1 MTGVIPRAAQALFE
15 KLAGPKEPSKRDS
28 MSGMRA
34 PKRYSVQPSPLGRQ
48 FEKTWSLKATYVE
61 IYNEHLRDLLVP
73 EHVPQ
78 HERGQVAI
86 REDTKGHILLTGLH
100 SVEINS
106 VDDLLAALNFGST
119 IRQTDSTAINAKSSR
134 SHAVFTLNLVQ
145 RKTSSQATPKAE
157 KRFSVPLEAMTGSET
172 MVTIDSKFHFVDL
185 AGSERLKNTGA
196 QGDRAK
202 EGISINAG
210 LASLGKVI
218 SQLSSRQAGS
228 HVSYR
233 DSKLT
238 RMLQD
243 SLGGNA
249 ITYMIACVTPAE
261 FHLSETLNTVQYAQ
275 RARAIQSKPRI
286 QQVSDESDKQ
296 ALIDRLKA
304 EVAFL
309 RDQIRSSE
317 RGDGAVTNGTAG
329 DRTSRVNEAAIE
341 LQNQLLDSQESYT
354 ALSQRH
360 AKLISEMT
368 KARDSEI
375 AENKLHEEREG
386 DYTADRLKR
395 SNNFA
400 EAVEQVVLEYEET
413 IRSLEHSLSSTRAT
427 LSNTETTLLERES
440 KCAYIETVNSQLQV
454 RIQKLM
460 DRESS
465 TENYLQDLE
474 IKLDGHT
481 SGEEKNSSIINE
493 LRKEIARL
501 RENEA
506 SCEDYI
512 STLEER
518 LAEADNDQDAL
529 KREVERLELVVERQR
544 GLGNLDKLLHDLD
557 NGPNGES
564 RVDPIRGRAI
574 SINSDRNPHSRND
587 SYANLRE
594 RGDVIHEGDEV
605 SVTSRLGAANDA
617 DPSVRSNSTTHSE
630 VDGPI
635 DNGEPIEDDSV
646 TPHANAVV
654 QDPIEVKMA
663 NVKLEMVSKE
673 LLDLRFEHEKLAA
686 QYEEALRALE
696 TRDETPGR
704 HDEIN
709 RDSFIS
715 TTSHVATRPQSFLS
729 HARMNEENK
738 NGGQYSS
745 SRSLSSELSLAGE
758 SPSLTQS
765 SDAET
770 AIVKKS
776 GSNEVSGETH
786 DETIAA
792 EVEELRKLAEE
803 KEASEALLAQR
814 YAQLEQKHS
823 ETVNLVEELKTQV
836 HRAKMADSNP
846 SRHSLPA
853 LRRKSSQGIMVIDR
867 AHRSFASLRNIA
879 TEQFENN
886 PDVMQN
892 FELNLNSAMHELH
905 TRSERVQQLEAEIAA
920 TKKEMEMKMTI
931 ISGLTRERASINQSP
946 MDMSAMS
953 AMRDQLLQS
962 ENQIRILQ
970 ETHRAREE
978 ELGAQLGTLRAA
990 VAAHSKEVQ
999 AVSERT
1005 IADQGDAKEAH
1016 ESKIAELEAELA
1028 ETKARDGKITTLEA
1042 ELAGWETRHQTAL
1055 ESMQASEKQLLS
1067 TIAALE
1073 NRIAVIKAE
1082 REAQEQLNKS
1092 VAPGDKDR
1100 SISETDLE
1108 QYRAKHEAL
1117 VATLQHEVDEHKSVV
1132 AANAKRTA
1140 ELEAS
1145 HKMTISQLEET
1156 LDGMVNENATKVAEL
1171 TAAKSQ
1177 LEQAQKAA
1185 EAESHAR
1192 ISELEE
1198 TQAVLKAELDTI
1210 IRAKESCESEIES
1223 HKAYAHTL
1231 EQQIGEMEEGA
1242 KAQAAV
1248 AAELE
1253 VNKALVAKL
1262 QQQVEE
1268 HKIVVKTHEDGL
1280 KLLHANHARAIE
1292 DVKTAASEAKR
1303 TAMTDMVEHHQR
1315 RLDAAYAELA
1325 ESRNELASVI
1335 SQIDMAFG
1343 EQTVIMNIH
1352 ERVEEL
1358 VTSQRALIEEQKKNA
1373 DLQESLTNEQIRVIA
1388 VGRKLQ
1394 SAEKQLAE
1402 FLPLVNSDAKNSL
1415 AAAEAR
1421 AAELDQELET
1431 VKAELAEL
1439 LDATGAGAK
1448 LKEENAS
1455 LTEQLAV
1462 VKQEMK
1468 ELSEKNKK
1476 NSGIVEELEIELTKI
1491 YDDRQE
1497 ETKRL
1502 STLQSER
1509 NSQIDMANQ
1518 ARTKVENELEAVR
1531 EKYAGLQ
1538 VSKTWRL
1545 SQFFA
1550 Y

>member
-1 MTGVIPRAAQALFE
+1 
-15 KLAGPKEPSKRDS
+15 

-309 RDQIRSSE
+309 RDQIHSSE
-317 RGDGAVTNGTAG
+317 RGDGAVTNGAAG

-481 SGEEKNSSIINE
+481 SGEEKNSSITNE

-557 NGPNGES
+557 NGPSGES
-564 RVDPIRGRAI
+564 RVDPIRGRDI

-594 RGDVIHEGDEV
+594 RGDIIHEGDEV
-605 SVTSRLGAANDA
+605 SVMNRLDGANDA
-617 DPSVRSNSTTHSE
+617 NLSVRSNSTTRSE
-630 VDGPI
+630 VEGPI
-635 DNGEPIEDDSV
+635 DNGEPIEDDAV
-646 TPHANAVV
+646 TPHTNAVV
-654 QDPIEVKMA
+654 QNPIEVKMA
-663 NVKLEMVSKE
+663 NDKLEMVSKE

-686 QYEEALRALE
+686 KYEEALRALE
-696 TRDETPGR
+696 SGDETLTLN
-704 HDEIN
+704 DETN

-715 TTSHVATRPQSFLS
+715 TTSHVVTRPQSFLS

-776 GSNEVSGETH
+776 DSSDVSGETQ

-803 KEASEALLAQR
+803 KEASEALLAER
-814 YAQLEQKHS
+814 YAQLEEKHNQ
-823 ETVNLVEELKTQV
+823 TVNLVEELKTQV
-836 HRAKMADSNP
+836 HRAKMAESNP

-931 ISGLTRERASINQSP
+931 ISGLTRERASISQSP

-999 AVSERT
+999 AVSQRT
-1005 IADQGDAKEAH
+1005 NTDQSDAKEAH
-1016 ESKIAELEAELA
+1016 ESKIAELEAVLA
-1028 ETKARDGKITTLEA
+1028 ETKARDGKIASLEA

-1073 NRIAVIKAE
+1073 NSIAAIKAE
-1082 REAQEQLNKS
+1082 SEAEEQLNKS

-1117 VATLQHEVDEHKSVV
+1117 VATLQHEVDEHKAVV
-1132 AANAKRTA
+1132 AANAKRIS

-1145 HKMTISQLEET
+1145 HKMTISQLEEA

-1177 LEQAQKAA
+1177 LEQAQKVA

-1192 ISELEE
+1192 ISELKE
-1198 TQAVLKAELDTI
+1198 TQAVLKSELDNI

-1231 EQQIGEMEEGA
+1231 EQQIGEMGEGA
-1242 KAQAAV
+1242 NAQAAI
-1248 AAELE
+1248 AAELGAS
-1253 VNKALVAKL
+1253 KALVAKL
-1262 QQQVEE
+1262 EQQVEE
-1268 HKIVVKTHEDGL
+1268 HKMVVKAHEEGL
-1280 KLLHANHARAIE
+1280 ELLHANHARAIE

-1303 TAMTDMVEHHQR
+1303 IAMTDMVEHHQR

-1335 SQIDMAFG
+1335 SQVDMAFG

-1358 VTSQRALIEEQKKNA
+1358 VTSQQALIEEQKKNA
-1373 DLQESLTNEQIRVIA
+1373 DLQELLTNEQIKVIA

-1394 SAEKQLAE
+1394 NAEKQLAE
-1402 FLPLVNSDAKNSL
+1402 VLPLVNSDAKSSL
-1415 AAAEAR
+1415 AAAEAK
-1421 AAELDQELET
+1421 ATELEQELQA

-1439 LDATGAGAK
+1439 LDSTTAGAK
-1448 LKEENAS
+1448 LKAENAS
-1455 LTEQLAV
+1455 LTEQLV
-1462 VKQEMK
+1462 MVKQEMK

-1538 VSKTWRL
+1538 VSKPWRL

>member
-317 RGDGAVTNGTAG
+317 RGDGAVTNGAAG

-557 NGPNGES
+557 NGLSGES

-574 SINSDRNPHSRND
+574 SINSDRHPHSRND

-594 RGDVIHEGDEV
+594 RGDIIHEGDEV
-605 SVTSRLGAANDA
+605 SVVTRLDGANDA
-617 DPSVRSNSTTHSE
+617 DPSVRSNSTTRSE
-630 VDGPI
+630 VEGPI
-635 DNGEPIEDDSV
+635 DNGEPIEDDAV

-654 QDPIEVKMA
+654 PDPIEVKMA

-686 QYEEALRALE
+686 KYEEALRALE
-696 TRDETPGR
+696 SRDETLSR
-704 HDEIN
+704 HDETN

-715 TTSHVATRPQSFLS
+715 TTSHVVTRPQSFLS

-738 NGGQYSS
+738 NGGQCSS

-758 SPSLTQS
+758 SASLTQS

-776 GSNEVSGETH
+776 DSSEVSGERQ

-814 YAQLEQKHS
+814 YAQLEEKHT

-905 TRSERVQQLEAEIAA
+905 SRSERVQQLEAEIAT

-931 ISGLTRERASINQSP
+931 ISGLTRERASISQSP

-1005 IADQGDAKEAH
+1005 IADQGDAREAH
-1016 ESKIAELEAELA
+1016 ETKIAELEADLA
-1028 ETKARDGKITTLEA
+1028 ETMARDGKIATLEA

-1082 REAQEQLNKS
+1082 GEAEEQLNKS

-1108 QYRAKHEAL
+1108 QYRAKHEAV

-1132 AANAKRTA
+1132 AANAQRIA

-1145 HKMTISQLEET
+1145 HKITILQLEEA

-1210 IRAKESCESEIES
+1210 IRAKESCDSEIES
-1223 HKAYAHTL
+1223 QKAYAHTL
-1231 EQQIGEMEEGA
+1231 EQQIGEMEEGV

-1253 VNKALVAKL
+1253 ENKALVAKL
-1262 QQQVEE
+1262 EQHVEE
-1268 HKIVVKTHEDGL
+1268 HKIVAKKHEDGL
-1280 KLLHANHARAIE
+1280 EVLHANHARAIE

-1335 SQIDMAFG
+1335 SQVDMAFG

-1358 VTSQRALIEEQKKNA
+1358 VTSQQVLIEEQKRNA
-1373 DLQESLTNEQIRVIA
+1373 DLQESLTNEQIKVIA
-1388 VGRKLQ
+1388 IGRKLQ
-1394 SAEKQLAE
+1394 KAEKQLAE
-1402 FLPLVNSDAKNSL
+1402 VLPLVNSDAKNSL

-1421 AAELDQELET
+1421 AAELEQELQAVRT
-1431 VKAELAEL
+1431 ELVEL
-1439 LDATGAGAK
+1439 LDSTSAGTK

-1476 NSGIVEELEIELTKI
+1476 NSGIVEELENELTKI

-1531 EKYAGLQ
+1531 ERYAGLQ
-1538 VSKTWRL
+1538 VSKPWRL